1 MDVIVDNAQ
10 LISAYQTKS
19 TTRFD
24 VKLKDGTIVQCIT
37 WGKLGNVIMD
47 YLDLGDSV
55 GMVGKLRD
63 NKIWVNTIE
72 ILHCNRVMMDSI
84 KECLRN
90 LMRQQTTNQPVT

>member
-19 TTRFD
+19 TTHFD
-24 VKLKDGTIVQCIT
+24 VKLKDSTIVQCIT

-47 YLDLGDSV
+47 HLDLGDSV

-72 ILHCNRVMMDSI
+72 ILHRGRAMMDVMR
-84 KECLRN
+84 ECLKN
-90 LMRQQTTNQPVT
+90 LMR